1 MNINSIENFY
11 ESANPH
17 KRLKHRHAGAYSRH
31 SLESSVGLRENYE
44 DKSGRVMR
52 ENNSAALSFKGGKFY
67 SSKGLGK
74 LLQFI
79 DEHNQIANAGV
90 AFIMAGVLRP
100 TLTMGL
106 NLKEKKDKF
115 LPAIHSFSS
124 AVLGLAVTVG
134 VTQPVDVAIK
144 KVMDNPE
151 YFGNKKIAEI
161 KKEIRVLKENGY
173 KSGSDE
179 IKNLNKQLDTMKLI
193 SRNLPEWIIC
203 IPRAMLTVALVPM
216 FMKLLTPLFTK
227 MDDKHSNKKLAN
239 NPAPAPVPAA
249 ETSEKDVNFKG
260 KADAVKKTT
269 VFKKFAKW
277 FNKTFIAP
285 CKKCYDKFTDW
296 IAKKVIT
303 PFMNTKFMQNKSWQ
317 WRNKEFLYDGMAT
330 VASFAISSTYAVR
343 SYKNKKID
351 SDKNNRRIL
360 ALNHFLTWAIATVV
374 SFLTVKKLGIWWQR
388 HPMAKLIE
396 NRLNVPDFAKK
407 YAQRHQELL
416 DEAQKITDKTKRKI
430 ALREARGYSVKDF
443 YAERINEAGVDKEMS
458 NMLSGLGLF
467 QKLLVWGTVTR
478 LLVPL
483 TSTILASKLG
493 RKAIDKREAK
503 KEAAQQ
509 VQFAQQQAV
518 QNKNAEKIAA

>member
-1 MNINSIENFY
+1 MKIDSIKDYYSGTDKLE
-11 ESANPH
+11 
-17 KRLKHRHAGAYSRH
+17 RLKRRSAGVYDRQF
-31 SLESSVGLRENYE
+31 LESNVGNKASYE
-44 DKSGRVMR
+44 DKSGRVMD
-52 ENNSAALSFKGGKFY
+52 ENNSAAFSFKGGKFY

-79 DEHNQIANAGV
+79 DEHNQIANASV

-134 VTQPVDVAIK
+134 VTQPVDAAIK
-144 KVMDNPE
+144 KVMEKPDF
-151 YFGNKKIAEI
+151 YGNKKIAEI
-161 KKEIRVLKENGY
+161 KKEIGVLKEKGY

-203 IPRAMLTVALVPM
+203 VPRAMLTVALVPA
-216 FMKLLTPLFTK
+216 FMKLLTPIFTK
-227 MDDKHSNKKLAN
+227 MEDKHSAKKTAN
-239 NPAPAPVPAA
+239 SPALAPAPVA

-260 KADAVKKTT
+260 KADAVKKSGL
-269 VFKKFAKW
+269 
-277 FNKTFIAP
+277 
-285 CKKCYDKFTDW
+285 YDKFTDW

-303 PFMNTKFMQNKSWQ
+303 PFMNTKLMQNKSWQ
-317 WRNKEFLYDGMAT
+317 WRDKEFLYDGMAT

-360 ALNHFLTWAIATVV
+360 ALNHFLTWAIATAV
-374 SFLTVKKLGIWWQR
+374 SLLTVKKLGIWWQR

-416 DEAQKITDKTKRKI
+416 DDAQKITDKTKRKI
-430 ALREARGYSVKDF
+430 ALREARGYSAKDF
-443 YAERINEAGVDKEMS
+443 YAEHINEKGVDKEMS
-458 NMLSGLGLF
+458 DMLNGLGLF

-483 TSTILASKLG
+483 CSTVLASKYG
-493 RKAIDKREAK
+493 RKAIAKREARQ
-503 KEAAQQ
+503 EAAQQ
-509 VQFAQQQAV
+509 AQQA
-518 QNKNAEKIAA
+518 QNIQMRTVENKELAETEKAAA